1 MAKTKKLLVKTL
13 LKDSY
18 LAIINN
24 SCGSV
29 IWSNYYALVNG
40 KREDIVHDGLAS
52 CAFFAS
58 SILKLFDLI
67 EGLHLTVN
75 GTEKDLKKSG
85 WERISISPKMPK
97 GSVLIWERKLLADK
111 QVKKREKH
119 YHIGFYI
126 GYEKAVSIWVYH
138 NFPTIHHWNYNGTRK
153 IIRAYW
159 NKQIKN

>member
-18 LAIINN
+18 LTIINN
-24 SCGSV
+24 SCGSI

-40 KREDIVHDGLAS
+40 KRDDILHNGLAS
-52 CAFFAS
+52 CAFFVS
-58 SILKLFDLI
+58 SILKLFDII

-126 GYEKAVSIWVYH
+126 GYEKAVSIWAYH
-138 NFPTIHHWNYNGTRK
+138 NFPVIHHWTYNGTRK

-159 NKQIKN
+159 NSKIKN

>member
-1 MAKTKKLLVKTL
+1 MAKIKKLSVKTL

-24 SCGSV
+24 SCGSI
-29 IWSNYYALVNG
+29 IWSNYYTLVNG

-52 CAFFAS
+52 CAFFVS
-58 SILKLFDLI
+58 SILKLLNLI
-67 EGLHLTVN
+67 EGLHLTVG

-97 GSVLIWERKLLADK
+97 GSVLIWEKKLLADK
-111 QVKKREKH
+111 QIKKREKH

-126 GYEKAVSIWVYH
+126 GYEKAVSIWSYSKY
-138 NFPTIHHWNYNGTRK
+138 PTIHHWTYNETRK

-159 NKQIKN
+159 NPKIKN

>member
-1 MAKTKKLLVKTL
+1 MAKPKKLSVKTL
-13 LKDSY
+13 LRDSY
-18 LAIINN
+18 LVIINN

-97 GSVLIWERKLLADK
+97 GSVLIWGKKLLADK

-119 YHIGFYI
+119 FHIGFYI
-126 GYEKAVSIWVYH
+126 GYEKAVSIWSYSKY
-138 NFPTIHHWNYNGTRK
+138 PTIHHWTYNGTRK
-153 IIRAYW
+153 IIRVYW

>member
-1 MAKTKKLLVKTL
+1 MAKTKKLSVKTL
-13 LKDSY
+13 LRDSY
-18 LAIINN
+18 LAMINN
-24 SCGSV
+24 ACGS
-29 IWSNYYALVNG
+29 IMWNNYYALVNG
-40 KREDIVHDGLAS
+40 KREDIVHDGLSS
-52 CAFFAS
+52 CAFFVS

-67 EGLHLTVN
+67 EGLHLTVD

-126 GYEKAVSIWVYH
+126 GD
-138 NFPTIHHWNYNGTRK
+138 RK
-153 IIRAYW
+153 SVV
-159 NKQIKN
+159 

>member
-138 NFPTIHHWNYNGTRK
+138 NFHNIHHWNYNGTRK